1 MKVSFNKEFFYN
13 TMWLLI
19 ESKKSAMHILK
30 KTKVSSMNFHA
41 RKDQNLCK
49 LAIIIRGKTFHL
61 IGKKMNVFTF
71 DK

>member
-1 MKVSFNKEFFYN
+1 
-13 TMWLLI
+13 
-19 ESKKSAMHILK
+19 
-30 KTKVSSMNFHA
+30 MNFHA